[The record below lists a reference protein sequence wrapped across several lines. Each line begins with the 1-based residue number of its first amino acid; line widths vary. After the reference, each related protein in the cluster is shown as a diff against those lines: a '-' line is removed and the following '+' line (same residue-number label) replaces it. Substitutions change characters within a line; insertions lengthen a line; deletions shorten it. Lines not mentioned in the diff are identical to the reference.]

1 MTNEPTL
8 DSEFIEEAANELLAL
23 ANKLAEKYPEADVW
37 DIADGFLAGA
47 VDYWLFSRQPCGDLA
62 CAECAEVSSADLRM
76 TAMRELTDDVAR
88 ESLYFHAPTDRNV
101 ARA

>member
-1 MTNEPTL
+1 MINEPTL
-8 DSEFIEEAANELLAL
+8 DSQFIEEAANELLAL
-23 ANKLAEKYPEADVW
+23 ANKLAEKYPQADVW

-62 CAECAEVSSADLRM
+62 CAECAEVSSAELRM
-76 TAMRELTDDVAR
+76 NAMRELTNEVAK

>member
-8 DSEFIEEAANELLAL
+8 DSQFIEEAANELLDL
-23 ANKLAEKYPEADVW
+23 ANKLAGKYPQADVW

-62 CAECAEVSSADLRM
+62 CAECAEVSSAELRM
-76 TAMRELTDDVAR
+76 NAMRELTNEVAK

>member
-1 MTNEPTL
+1 MIKEPTL
-8 DSEFIEEAANELLAL
+8 DSQFIEEAANELLDL
-23 ANKLAEKYPEADVW
+23 ANKLAEKYPQADVW

-62 CAECAEVSSADLRM
+62 CAECAEVSSAELRM
-76 TAMRELTDDVAR
+76 NAMRELTNEVAK